1 MEADHIDDI
10 KTILMVTMS
19 NIIAMIIMFGSSVI
33 CEATNPED
41 VSISAYFAW
50 VKALPGCRLA
60 LQHHSISSVRITVIA

>member
-50 VKALPGCRLA
+50 VKGL
-60 LQHHSISSVRITVIA
+60 H